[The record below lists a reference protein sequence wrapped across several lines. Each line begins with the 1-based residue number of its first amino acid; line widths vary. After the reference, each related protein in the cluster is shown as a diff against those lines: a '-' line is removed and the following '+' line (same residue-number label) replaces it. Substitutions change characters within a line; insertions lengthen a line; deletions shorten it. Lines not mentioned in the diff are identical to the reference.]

1 MSYKKVKDK
10 DGLIRDETNNAV
22 INVDHTA
29 YQNYVQQYK
38 NKYNE
43 INKMKNYEEQLTE
56 LKSEINE
63 IKNILSQ
70 IVNKIT

>member
-1 MSYKKVKDK
+1 MTYKKVKDK
-10 DGLIRDETNNAV
+10 DGLIRDEDTNAV

-43 INKMKNYEEQLTE
+43 IKRMKDYESQLSE
-56 LKSEINE
+56 LKGEINE
-63 IKNILSQ
+63 IKDMLSQ